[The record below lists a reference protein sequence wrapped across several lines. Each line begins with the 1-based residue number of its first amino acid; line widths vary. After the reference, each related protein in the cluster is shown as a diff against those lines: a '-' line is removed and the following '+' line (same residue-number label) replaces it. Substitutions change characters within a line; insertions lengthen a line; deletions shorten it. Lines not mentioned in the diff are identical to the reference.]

1 MPDLDISVLGG
12 GSWGTTMASV
22 IARSAPTTLW
32 ARNPETVREVLE
44 QRTNARYLP
53 GARVSSRLK
62 ATADLGEAVRTA
74 DALLLAVPAQ
84 TMRATLEEVRK
95 HIRPWVPVISLAKG
109 LELGTRKRMTE
120 VMVELLPGHPAGA
133 LTGPNLAREIIA
145 GQAAATVLAMADET
159 IARTLQ
165 KVISTGLF
173 RVYVNTDVVGGE
185 LAGALKNV
193 MAIAAGIGDG
203 LGAGDNTRA
212 AVITRGLAELARLGV
227 ALGGRPPTF
236 AGLAGMGDLVA
247 TCTSQ
252 YSRNRHVGEQ
262 LARGKAIAEIEREMH
277 MVAEGVK
284 SAPVVLQLAAD
295 HGIEMPIAQEV
306 HRVICG
312 GDVRH
317 VLRELLRQKSG
328 AEWEPG

>member
-53 GARVSSRLK
+53 GARISSRLK

-262 LARGKAIAEIEREMH
+262 LARGKTIADIEREMH

-295 HGIEMPIAQEV
+295 HGIEMPIAHEV